1 MCNSPIN
8 EKCFDD
14 KMKFWMEDHAELVK
28 SFDVIPSAKMDD
40 NDKLNA
46 LTRLVII
53 AAIILYFADKKQYAV
68 GVLVIGVLIV
78 LMIYNLFVRKVEGYR
93 DVNYNTVSEQSY
105 PAGQVTASMSRWLD
119 DVNTGR
125 VENMHLNQTQI
136 ALYDTA
142 EEDGYMK
149 RVPMGQYLQASAQ
162 IHPSKLNNQR
172 NMEQKMHMDNIQRN
186 YERHTTMLNGLP
198 EMGFNVDYTNARLL

>member
-1 MCNSPIN
+1 
-8 EKCFDD
+8 
-14 KMKFWMEDHAELVK
+14 MEDHAELVK
-28 SFDVIPSAKMDD
+28 SFDVIPSAKMSD

-53 AAIILYFADKKQYAV
+53 AAIILYFADKKQYAI
-68 GVLVIGVLIV
+68 GVLIIGVLIV

-93 DVNYNTVSEQSY
+93 DVNYNTVSVQNY
-105 PAGQVTASMSRWLD
+105 PPAASMSRWLD

-125 VENMHLNQTQI
+125 VENMQLNQT
-136 ALYDTA
+136 ALYETTED
-142 EEDGYMK
+142 DGYMK

-162 IHPSKLNNQR
+162 IHPSRLNNQR
-172 NMEQKMHMDNIQRN
+172 NMEQKMHMDHIQRN

-198 EMGFNVDYTNARLL
+198 EMGFNVDYTDARLL